1 MASNTIKEHIPHV
14 QDMYKEYF
22 LEYASYVI
30 TDRAVP
36 HLQDGLKPVQRRI
49 LHALREAE
57 DGRFHKVANII
68 GQTMKYHPHGDAAI
82 GEALVGMGQRD
93 LLVDTQGNWGD
104 PVTGDSAAAPR
115 YIETKLSKFALEA
128 AFNAN
133 TTVWQRSYD
142 GRNLEPVTLPMK
154 FPLVLAQGTDGI
166 AVGLATKIL
175 PHNFVELLQACIAVL
190 KKEKFKLLPDFP
202 TGGLAD
208 ASAYNDGQ
216 SGGKIKVRAKISVE
230 DSKTL
235 AITEVPYTVTTASLI
250 ESIVAANEKGKIKI
264 KKIEDKTA
272 AKVEILVHLP
282 QGADAEKA
290 IDALYAFTSCEIS
303 ISPNCCVIFENKP
316 VFIGVSELLELSVR
330 HTTNLLKMEL
340 EIRKGD
346 LREKWHFKSLEQVFI
361 EEKIY
366 RKLETA
372 DTSEAILS
380 VVMKGLAPFRS
391 KFLRDVT
398 EDDVKR
404 LIEIPIRRISRYDAK
419 KADEEML
426 ALDKAIKET
435 EKNLKNLTAYA
446 IAWYEG
452 LLAKYGKGRERRTKL
467 PRGGFEAINASDVIL
482 SNLKVYVDRE
492 GGFVGTALKNVSGA
506 ELVEDEFSAL
516 DELIAFKE
524 DGTFTVVKVADKA
537 FVGQKVLRVEKFD
550 RAAEGPVYNLLYRD
564 GRGGALMAKRF
575 QIGGITRDKQYDLTK
590 GSAQSKV
597 FYLEAQPGKQPD
609 KVIVHHQT
617 APRIKPTLPLNFED
631 YPVKPRG
638 TQGVIVT
645 KHGVKKVERLTK
657 VKEA

>member
-1 MASNTIKEHIPHV
+1 MNKSLQSHIPHV

-36 HLQDGLKPVQRRI
+36 HLHDGLKPVQRRI
-49 LHALREAE
+49 LHALREQE

-68 GQTMKYHPHGDAAI
+68 GQAMKYHPHGDAAI

-128 AFNAN
+128 AFNAAI
-133 TTVWQRSYD
+133 TTWQRSYD

-154 FPLVLAQGTDGI
+154 FPLVLAQGTEGI
-166 AVGLATKIL
+166 AVGLSTKIL
-175 PHNFVELLQACIAVL
+175 PHNFCELLQACIAVL

-208 ASAYNDGQ
+208 CADYNDGL
-216 SGGKIKVRAKISVE
+216 SGGKVKVRAKISVE
-230 DSKTL
+230 DDRTL
-235 AITEVPYTVTTASLI
+235 AITEVPYGVTTASLI
-250 ESIVAANEKGKIKI
+250 ESIVSANEKGKIKV
-264 KKIEDKTA
+264 KRIEDKTA
-272 AKVEILVHLP
+272 ADVEILVHLP
-282 QGADAEKA
+282 PGADAAKQ
-290 IDALYAFTSCEIS
+290 IDALYAFTNCEVS

-316 VFIGVSELLELSVR
+316 VFVGVSELLELSVQ
-330 HTTNLLKMEL
+330 HTVNLLRAEL
-340 EIRKGD
+340 EIKRKE
-346 LREKWHFKSLEQVFI
+346 LQEKWHFKSLEQIFI

-372 DTSEAILS
+372 ETAEAIFS
-380 VVMKGLAPFRS
+380 TVHKGLAPFRA

-398 EDDVKR
+398 DDDVKR

-419 KADEEML
+419 KADEEMM

-435 EKNLKNLTAYA
+435 EKHLKHLTPYA
-446 IAWYEG
+446 ISWYEG

-467 PRGGFEAINASDVIL
+467 PRGGFHAIDASEVIL

-492 GGFVGTALKNVSGA
+492 GGFVGTGIRGG
-506 ELVEDEFSAL
+506 ELIGDDFSAL
-516 DELIAFKE
+516 DEVIAFKE
-524 DGTFTVVKVADKA
+524 DGTFAVTKVGDKN
-537 FVGQKVLRVEKFD
+537 FVGQKVLSVTKFD
-550 RAAEGPVYNLLYRD
+550 RNAEGPVYNLLYRD
-564 GRGGALMAKRF
+564 GRGGPAMVKRF
-575 QIGGITRDKQYDLTK
+575 TIGGITRDKQYDLTK
-590 GSAQSKV
+590 GAAMSKVLYLNAQSGSKGEKV
-597 FYLEAQPGKQPD
+597 M
-609 KVIVHHQT
+609 VHLVPQ
-617 APRIKPTLPLNFED
+617 PRIKTELPVNFED
-631 YPVKPRG
+631 YPVRPRG

-645 KHGVKKVERLTK
+645 KHAVKRVEK
-657 VKEA
+657 K